1 MAGRGVLHPRVSE
14 ILVLPR
20 GGAAKMRALHSWGAA
35 FPRAPADGGPAP
47 GPESAA
53 EESDEIRRKIPPC
66 SRGAGRL
73 QTRRVRVRVRVRVG
87 RAGQRGGCRPLT
99 GFVVGPW
106 RALCPLRARLEGGGA
121 ERSGA
126 EQSRA
131 EQSRAEQ
138 SRAEQSGRELPTAT
152 SPSRPRAA
160 RPSRLQQKPP
170 TAHYPTPSPSIP
182 PQSPRG
188 TARLLRPART
198 TPDEDSSGGRMER
211 DIALITCTMPVPPRV
226 YSPPSAAVPFSHR
239 SPHPPLSAT
248 SDAPGANGAAV
259 LLSRTS
265 TCVGDRGGSPK
276 RTRGVRMGSTYDDD
290 SGLASSTVVL
300 RPINPVR
307 DVVPP
312 PRLRGA
318 SMSAVADGSSHTMN
332 PQDKFLTPRAPPPL
346 PSSLPR
352 LNTSTAL
359 LSKKRSERS
368 LSAKAEKSA
377 RSPWTFFGIR
387 APALSPSSPV
397 DRRGRS
403 ASSGKPAPARRKSSA
418 ASLDDAADP
427 RQVRSYPQTRD
438 CSPSSGAPSRS
449 RDPSPPRHPRPDS
462 TYSPALL
469 EIPDEIAEDAEDD
482 ANFAYQ
488 RRISLAEKAILTQLA
503 PPPASRGPLAPHRPG
518 AARDTQKPLPQIP
531 QLARENIILSPLPR
545 LHLAPSSD
553 NLPASRFSFSTLAS
567 PVASP
572 TDSQFSWS
580 SAHSPPS
587 VTSDID
593 ADGDSGCGDAFTYS
607 PVVAESPGRASSGYH
622 AWPGGGYASEWAP
635 SSPSPKAAKRVTFGA
650 GNETPAYLRLD
661 ERFTATDGRD
671 GVPTR
676 YDQRRVAP
684 PSDTLLEPDL
694 GHETSETGAQAPHRG
709 LTFLPSPG

>member
-1 MAGRGVLHPRVSE
+1 
-14 ILVLPR
+14 
-20 GGAAKMRALHSWGAA
+20 
-35 FPRAPADGGPAP
+35 
-47 GPESAA
+47 
-53 EESDEIRRKIPPC
+53 
-66 SRGAGRL
+66 
-73 QTRRVRVRVRVRVG
+73 
-87 RAGQRGGCRPLT
+87 
-99 GFVVGPW
+99 
-106 RALCPLRARLEGGGA
+106 
-121 ERSGA
+121 
-126 EQSRA
+126 
-131 EQSRAEQ
+131 
-138 SRAEQSGRELPTAT
+138 
-152 SPSRPRAA
+152 
-160 RPSRLQQKPP
+160 
-170 TAHYPTPSPSIP
+170 
-182 PQSPRG
+182 
-188 TARLLRPART
+188 
-198 TPDEDSSGGRMER
+198 MER
-211 DIALITCTMPVPPRV
+211 DIALITQSVPLIGRGHNSTKPYPTERDLGRSRSQWRRGPAIEDQHMCWRPGGQPQTHPRREDGLHLRRRRGPGWPAARWFSAPLILFATSCPYLLGPPVHLL
-226 YSPPSAAVPFSHR
+226 AVPIQ
-239 SPHPPLSAT
+239 
-248 SDAPGANGAAV
+248 V
-259 LLSRTS
+259 Q
-265 TCVGDRGGSPK
+265 
-276 RTRGVRMGSTYDDD
+276 
-290 SGLASSTVVL
+290 
-300 RPINPVR
+300 
-307 DVVPP
+307 P

-661 ERFTATDGRD
+661 ERFTPTDGRD
-671 GVPTR
+671 GVPTG

-694 GHETSETGAQAPHRG
+694 GHETSDTGAQAPHRG